1 MSSGHSGAENMC
13 PMRWT
18 KTKRPCGTARAS
30 ARPRGGPDDRVLV
43 SVQHQ
48 DRLGD
53 AGDAAGRQFRGEARG
68 ELPGP
73 GVAVR
78 RVAAQ

>member
-1 MSSGHSGAENMC
+1 MHQDETAAGH
-13 PMRWT
+13 
-18 KTKRPCGTARAS
+18 RPGQ
-30 ARPRGGPDDRVLV
+30 RPARGGPDDRVLV

-68 ELPGP
+68 ELTGP
-73 GVAVR
+73 GIPVR
-78 RVAAQ
+78 SVAAQ